1 MSARPTSDG
10 LRAVLVDDEP
20 LARERMRALL
30 ADASAATGM
39 RVDVVGEAET
49 GRRAVPLIHEARPDV
64 VFLDVQMP
72 GLDGFDTLD
81 LLARP
86 RPHVVFVT
94 AYDEHAVRAF
104 EVHALD
110 YLTKPVRAARL
121 AATLGRLAALRRQPD
136 PAQQAFEDARASE
149 QEDAPLRRL
158 ALPAGRRL
166 RVVELDEVRYFEAR
180 EKLVFAHVDGRDHPV
195 DFTLQTLEKRLA
207 ADVFC
212 RVHRAF
218 LVNVAAVRELVP
230 WVGETYQVRLEGG
243 AEVPVSRRRLSA
255 VRALLAG

>member
-1 MSARPTSDG
+1 MTGP

-30 ADASAATGM
+30 ADAAAATG
-39 RVDVVGEAET
+39 VQVEVIAEAEN
-49 GRRAVPLIHEARPDV
+49 GRRAVPLVHETRPDV

-81 LLARP
+81 LLAHP

-121 AATLGRLAALRRQPD
+121 AATLQRLAALHDRPD
-136 PAQQAFEDARASE
+136 PAQRAFEAERGRE
-149 QEDAPLRRL
+149 QEEAPLRRL

-180 EKLVFAHVDGRDHPV
+180 EKMVFARVDGRDHPV
-195 DFTLQTLEKRLA
+195 EFTLHALEKRLDA
-207 ADVFC
+207 EAFC

-218 LVNVAAVRELVP
+218 LVNVGAVRELVP

-255 VRALLAG
+255 LRALLAG

>member
-1 MSARPTSDG
+1 M
-10 LRAVLVDDEP
+10 
-20 LARERMRALL
+20 
-30 ADASAATGM
+30 
-39 RVDVVGEAET
+39 GEAEN

-81 LLARP
+81 LLAPP

-121 AATLGRLAALRRQPD
+121 AATLLRLADLQQRPD
-136 PAQQAFEDARASE
+136 PAQQAFEADRERE

-166 RVVELDEVRYFEAR
+166 RVVELDEVAYFEAR
-180 EKLVFAHVDGRDHPV
+180 EKLVFAHVGGRDHPV
-195 DFTLQTLEKRLA
+195 DFTLQALEKRLDPDA
-207 ADVFC
+207 FC

-218 LVNVAAVRELVP
+218 LVNVGAVRELMP
-230 WVGETYQVRLEGG
+230 WVGRRTRCGWRAAPRYPSRGAGCRPCGRCWRDDGAAELRSMLRPVAACRKKPTARLAQTAGGREEG
-243 AEVPVSRRRLSA
+243 ER
-255 VRALLAG
+255 

>member
-1 MSARPTSDG
+1 MSAADA

-20 LARERMRALL
+20 LARERLHALL
-30 ADASAATGM
+30 QDAARETG
-39 RVDVVGEAET
+39 VPVEVVGEAEN
-49 GRRAVPLIHEARPDV
+49 GRRAVPLIHEAQPDV

-81 LLARP
+81 LLAHP

-110 YLTKPVRAARL
+110 YLTKPVRTARL
-121 AATLGRLAALRRQPD
+121 AATLRRIAALRDQPD
-136 PAQQAFEDARASE
+136 PAQRAFEDERERE
-149 QEDAPLRRL
+149 QEAAPLRRL

-166 RVVELDEVRYFEAR
+166 RVVELGEVCYFEAR
-180 EKLVFAHVDGRDHPV
+180 EKMVFARVAGRDHPV
-195 DFTLQTLEKRLA
+195 DFTLQALEKRLA
-207 ADVFC
+207 EESFC

-218 LVNVAAVRELVP
+218 LVNVGAVRELVP

-255 VRALLAG
+255 VRALLSG

>member
-1 MSARPTSDG
+1 MSAASP
-10 LRAVLVDDEP
+10 LRALLVDDEP
-20 LARERMRALL
+20 LARDRMRTLL
-30 ADASAATGM
+30 ADASAATGVA
-39 RVDVVGEAET
+39 VDIVGEAEN
-49 GRRAVPLIHEARPDV
+49 GRRAVPLVHELAPDV

-81 LLARP
+81 LLAHP

-121 AATLGRLAALRRQPD
+121 GETLRRLSALQDRPD
-136 PAQQAFEDARASE
+136 PAQQAFESERARE

-166 RVVELDEVRYFEAR
+166 RVVELGEVAYFEAR
-180 EKLVFAHVDGRDHPV
+180 EKLVFARVGDRDHPV
-195 DFTLQTLEKRLA
+195 DFTLQALEKRLDPEA
-207 ADVFC
+207 FC

-218 LVNVAAVRELVP
+218 LVNVRSVRELVP
-230 WVGETYQVRLEGG
+230 WVGETYQVRLDGG